1 MSPDQRKTR
10 RRMFIGRRHV
20 FLPGRT
26 TLVLFALLAGLLAG
40 CSRNDVKIIS
50 AVYGSGTNFA
60 DVSGRVADLVCQGPG
75 FNADPGWLKV
85 DPSPGWNKA
94 LVVIYQVNGHRHV
107 FTAGEGD
114 RVSAHILLEA
124 ARR

>member
-1 MSPDQRKTR
+1 MSLDQRKIQHL
-10 RRMFIGRRHV
+10 MFIRRRHV
-20 FLPGRT
+20 FMSGRT
-26 TLVLFALLAGLLAG
+26 PLILFALLAVLVTG
-40 CSRNDVKIIS
+40 CSRNDVKVIS

-60 DVSGRVADLVCQGPG
+60 DVSNRVADLVRQGPG
-75 FNADPGWLKV
+75 FNADPGRLKV

-94 LVVIYQVNGHRHV
+94 LVIIYLVNGHRHV

-124 ARR
+124 ASR